1 MSTQLLITFTI
12 IECVV
17 LVAGLA
23 LFVIALTRRLRS
35 VANDLEQLSGGP
47 IGAIHGK
54 VCLVG
59 AGAAILNRQL
69 DAIAA
74 MLPAVAEKAE
84 SLSSQ
89 QPQAQTSRGH
99 WQSAVSQDP
108 VVRRP

>member
-1 MSTQLLITFTI
+1 MSTQLFIALTV

-35 VANDLEQLSGGP
+35 VANALEQLSAGP

-69 DAIAA
+69 DVIAA
-74 MLPAVAEKAE
+74 ALPAVAEKAE

-89 QPQAQTSRGH
+89 RPQAQTARGH
-99 WQSAVSQDP
+99 WQSAVTQDP
-108 VVRRP
+108 VVKRP